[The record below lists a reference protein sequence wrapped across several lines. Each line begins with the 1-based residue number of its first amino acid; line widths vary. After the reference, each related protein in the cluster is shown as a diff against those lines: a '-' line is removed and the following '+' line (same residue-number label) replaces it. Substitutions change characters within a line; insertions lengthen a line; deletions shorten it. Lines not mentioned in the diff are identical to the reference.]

1 MKIDILTL
9 FPGMFVSPFMESII
23 KRAVEKGLADINTIN
38 IREYAEDRHQQV
50 DDYPYGGGAGMVLKP
65 DVVTRAIENTTSADA
80 YTVYLSPQGKK
91 LTQEIVRDLSRCS
104 HLVLLC
110 GHYEGIDDR
119 ILSLVDEEISI
130 GDYILTGGELPA
142 MVLVD
147 AVVRL
152 LPGVLGD
159 DDSAGEESFTNHL
172 LEYPQYTRPAIYQQK
187 EVPAILLS
195 GHHEKIRRWRL
206 QQSLLKTLLKR
217 PELLLKR
224 NFTAE
229 EKELLAQI
237 LFDRE
242 REDEK
247 N

>member
-9 FPGMFVSPFMESII
+9 FPGMFVSPFTESII
-23 KRAVEKGLADINTIN
+23 KRAVEKGLVDINAIN

-65 DVVTRAIENTTSADA
+65 DVVIRAIENTKSADA

-91 LTQEIVRDLSRCS
+91 LTQEIVRDLSRHS

-142 MVLVD
+142 MVLID
-147 AVVRL
+147 AVARL

-159 DDSAGEESFTNHL
+159 DASAREESFTNQL
-172 LEYPQYTRPAIYQQK
+172 LEYPQYTRPAIYRQK

-217 PELLLKR
+217 PELLLER
-224 NFTAE
+224 DFTAE
-229 EKELLAQI
+229 EKKILAQM
-237 LFDRE
+237 LFERE

>member
-9 FPGMFVSPFMESII
+9 FPGMFVSPFTESII
-23 KRAVEKGLADINTIN
+23 KRAVEKGLVDINAIN

-65 DVVTRAIENTTSADA
+65 DVVIRALENTKSADA
-80 YTVYLSPQGKK
+80 YTVYLSPQGNK
-91 LTQEIVRDLSRCS
+91 LTQEIVRDLSCRS

-142 MVLVD
+142 MVLID
-147 AVVRL
+147 AVARL

-159 DDSAGEESFTNHL
+159 DASAGEESFTNQL
-172 LEYPQYTRPAIYQQK
+172 LEYPQYTRPAIYRQK

-217 PELLLKR
+217 PELLLER
-224 NFTAE
+224 DFTAE
-229 EKELLAQI
+229 EKEILVQI
-237 LFDRE
+237 LFDQE

>member
-9 FPGMFVSPFMESII
+9 FPGMFVSPFTESII
-23 KRAVEKGLADINTIN
+23 KRAVEKGLVDINAIN

-65 DVVTRAIENTTSADA
+65 DVVIRALENTKSADA

-91 LTQEIVRDLSRCS
+91 LTQEIVRDLSRHS

-142 MVLVD
+142 MVLID
-147 AVVRL
+147 AVARL

-159 DDSAGEESFTNHL
+159 DASAGEESFTNQL
-172 LEYPQYTRPAIYQQK
+172 LEYPQYTRPAIYRQK

-217 PELLLKR
+217 PELLLER
-224 NFTAE
+224 DFTAE
-229 EKELLAQI
+229 EKKILAQM
-237 LFDRE
+237 LFERE

>member
-9 FPGMFVSPFMESII
+9 FPGMFVSPFTESII
-23 KRAVEKGLADINTIN
+23 KRAVEKGLVDINAIN

-65 DVVTRAIENTTSADA
+65 DVVIRALENTKSADA

-91 LTQEIVRDLSRCS
+91 LTQEIVRDLSRHS

-142 MVLVD
+142 MVLID
-147 AVVRL
+147 AVARL

-159 DDSAGEESFTNHL
+159 DASAGEESFTNQL
-172 LEYPQYTRPAIYQQK
+172 LEYPQYTRPAIYRQK

-217 PELLLKR
+217 PELLLER
-224 NFTAE
+224 DFTAE
-229 EKELLAQI
+229 EKEILAQM
-237 LFDRE
+237 LFERE